1 MSITA
6 KQSEKQFD
14 LVPSGNHLAICYQMI
29 EIGTEVGEY
38 QGVPNR
44 LHKVRIVWE
53 LCNEKK
59 VFDPAKGEQP
69 YSIGKDYT
77 LSMHE
82 KATMR
87 HDLQSWR
94 GKAFTDEEASNFD
107 ITKLL
112 GKPCLLNVIHK
123 TSKTGNNYATIAGVT
138 AVPKGTPVPIQV
150 NPSFEFSFDQ
160 WDDKKFAT
168 LPEWLRKRIEA
179 TPQFKR
185 RLEGTPESPPEPI
198 FNEEEDSEKLPF

>member
-6 KQSEKQFD
+6 KSSEKTFD
-14 LVPSGNHLAICYQMI
+14 LVPAGNHLAICYQMI
-29 EIGTEVGEY
+29 EIGTEESDFQGELKKAY
-38 QGVPNR
+38 
-44 LHKVRIVWE
+44 KVRVTWE

-82 KATMR
+82 KATLR

-94 GKAFTDEEASNFD
+94 GKSFTDEEAGSFD

-112 GKPCLLNVIHK
+112 GKPCMLNVIHN
-123 TSKTGNNYATIAGVT
+123 TSKKTGNQYAAIAGVT
-138 AVPKGTPVPIQV
+138 AVPKGMTVPAQV
-150 NPSFEFSFDQ
+150 NPSFVFSYDE
-160 WDDKKFAT
+160 WNDSKFAT

-179 TPQFKR
+179 TPEFRR
-185 RLEGTPESPPEPI
+185 RLELPSPIEDMGDDGPE
-198 FNEEEDSEKLPF
+198 NHEELPF

>member
-1 MSITA
+1 MITA

-14 LVPSGNHLAICYQMI
+14 LVPAGNHLAICYQMI
-29 EIGTEVGEY
+29 EIGTEEGEY
-38 QGVPNR
+38 NGEVKKSY
-44 LHKVRIVWE
+44 KVRIVWE

-59 VFDPAKGEQP
+59 VFNPEKGEQP

-82 KATMR
+82 KATLR

-94 GKAFTDEEASNFD
+94 GKAFTDEEANGFD

-112 GKPCLLNVIHK
+112 GKPCMLNVIHK

-138 AVPKGTPVPIQV
+138 AVPKGMPVPAQS
-150 NPSFEFSFDQ
+150 NPSFVFSYDEWSDQ
-160 WDDKKFAT
+160 KFAA
-168 LPEWLRKRIEA
+168 LPEWLKNRISV
-179 TPQFKR
+179 TPEFKS
-185 RLEGTPESPPEPI
+185 RLEGPPVGDEP
-198 FNEEEDSEKLPF
+198 FADVEDDEKLPF